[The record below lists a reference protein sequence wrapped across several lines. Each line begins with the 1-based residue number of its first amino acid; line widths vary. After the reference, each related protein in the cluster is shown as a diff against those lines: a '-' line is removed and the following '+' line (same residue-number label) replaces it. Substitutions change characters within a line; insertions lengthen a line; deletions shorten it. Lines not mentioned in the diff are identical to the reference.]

1 MDSYISRGQWIGVL
15 RVTITTPAPARPVE
29 DDESFRDTAAPT
41 TRPPRVGS
49 AAQQNTDKREHVGV
63 RLHPDTKERARYWAQ
78 RRGFASMNAYIVHAV
93 EEQIRRENLDYDL
106 PTLEIARLN
115 QVVDEMKAMS
125 TNVANL
131 ERVVTAG
138 FDSLI
143 GLTRG
148 DNYLLDPE
156 DGELA

>member
-1 MDSYISRGQWIGVL
+1 MTASQELKKKTQSV
-15 RVTITTPAPARPVE
+15 
-29 DDESFRDTAAPT
+29 RDTKRGATQSSSGRQGMFIRLDPDDKQRAEYW
-41 TRPPRVGS
+41 
-49 AAQQNTDKREHVGV
+49 ADKR
-63 RLHPDTKERARYWAQ
+63 
-78 RRGFASMNAYIVHAV
+78 GFSSLNEYVAEAV
-93 EEQIRRENLDYDL
+93 AEKIRRENLDYDL

-115 QVVDEMKAMS
+115 ELVDQVAALAR
-125 TNVANL
+125 NQANL

-148 DNYLLDPE
+148 DNYLLDDE